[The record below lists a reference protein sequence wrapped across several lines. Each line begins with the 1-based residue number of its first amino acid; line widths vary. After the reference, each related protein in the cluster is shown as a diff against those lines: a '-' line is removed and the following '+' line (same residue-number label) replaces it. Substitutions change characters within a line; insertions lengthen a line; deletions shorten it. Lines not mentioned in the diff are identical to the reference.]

1 MQFVYRLLQKECCMK
16 LKDAIRYYELTGCD
30 VFDDFK
36 KQKVI
41 YVLGMSV
48 PPLAM
53 YRISKEIQ
61 TQWLD
66 KL

>member
-1 MQFVYRLLQKECCMK
+1 MFDEPRAQSNLELLKCGSWSQ
-16 LKDAIRYYELTGCD
+16 DY
-30 VFDDFK
+30 DFK
-36 KQKVI
+36 SQKVS

-66 KL
+66 KLKDKT

>member
-1 MQFVYRLLQKECCMK
+1 MKTIKNLSDYELLQIGSWSQ
-16 LKDAIRYYELTGCD
+16 DYE
-30 VFDDFK
+30 FK
-36 KQKVI
+36 TQKVI

-61 TQWLD
+61 KQWLD
-66 KL
+66 LNKN

>member
-1 MQFVYRLLQKECCMK
+1 MIQLGQIMKILIFSDKE
-16 LKDAIRYYELTGCD
+16 LRQIGSWSLDY
-30 VFDDFK
+30 DFL
-36 KQKVI
+36 KQKTH

-61 TQWLD
+61 VQWLN
-66 KL
+66 K